1 MADLIID
8 GDQPQLRQVVLAGH
22 AARHSA
28 QTSQR
33 DARFLWVLSAT
44 APYFGRKNTFD
55 EFNKPS
61 GVNADHVY
69 PLRLLTAD
77 QPRPGGAG
85 GPPWRRPRLIDLHL
99 LVGAT
104 NPAYAERAGDADRLI
119 FSFSQTSRIEVRA
132 RKGAVLQT
140 FAEADEPSTG
150 VDPRKA
156 PFVRTVVEPLPVDD
170 RQWPPPSDDSKDIP
184 MPPLRLVAGRVGLR
198 AVVEASGHPTDGL
211 AWLTKLGIESTKE
224 GNAAWARIWLVP
236 DGIEFDARFNAFPG
250 SSGHVLRGRVLLS
263 ADEDGRFFLNLI
275 SAAAGT
281 EKEWRDAWTRI
292 TPAVRGNREDYLL
305 GLKFAAA
312 HDASIPGFRWSVTIQ
327 NGVPSALGA
336 LEVPQRALRVEM
348 VSPSENGDIDGVAPL
363 ATGWV
368 VATENAGKV
377 TFKFGQ
383 PATATAPS
391 ALKVACLPKSIAATF
406 GTLQPLGIH
415 VDQLAT
421 NLRAAYGLEHPPP
434 VPPVEAGSPAGA
446 AFARPLLPAFVPLA
460 DGWLQMPVPNLG
472 PRDTNQDLNLTVRAP
487 EKQKTS
493 MFGDGFLRLKR
504 LGLPPRVLSTGGEFG
519 PGSQAPWAVTVAK
532 PAALYG
538 IVEVEPANDPD
549 PHPGAPAAALLAK
562 ADIWID
568 DFTLSARGLVWLS
581 ADRPDAFEALP
592 RLGAGPGSFI
602 DLAFESG
609 AQDLL
614 RVNVSTLAITATR
627 VDDKPQSNPMEV
639 EQVDLAIDFK
649 VKGKGNRWIEELLR
663 PKEGRAAL
671 QAAVTVV
678 DGKTVAGALEAA
690 FVAKAVPPWSPVVWR
705 RHHTIPLAA
714 AMPMTR
720 AAAGGVRP
728 LESRDLIPF
737 AVETKAAG
745 EEWLRLAT
753 LRVVK
758 DNPFAELV
766 DAPLRYKLISSWPT
780 DPGADETGSPDRGIA
795 FAALGLPGVELRP
808 LPDAGLHNPVPY
820 HASLRFDLPALD
832 EAFATAPLPPQPGGP
847 ASKEERET
855 PPPRPAATAL
865 EWPLLAEFWSDQERK
880 HQNSRV
886 ADSYMMPFRPVDVDA
901 DHAKVDVKTLV
912 KGLTWG
918 GVPIQ
923 VGTKVVA
930 GELPYGSLS
939 IDNGGALSG
948 NDVLRGF
955 DGKFTPNLTTRILQ
969 NNGGPLEV
977 LGFSPATFRDPAGGD
992 DYFDLDNRLTGIKPP
1007 AETPVGLLSRPVML
1021 PDRKVRRLVSLL
1033 TPVSIGLTANGIARS
1048 FRFWFKDVL
1057 FEDNKALLDAGGEIA
1072 FDIWNNEQ
1080 KLAGAGFEWR
1090 LVPAN
1095 PLDAELA
1102 FRLGRSQIPFFGF
1115 WLEPLRLTALSLKN
1129 DKVSSASISCRLTL
1143 GEQVGLPNT
1152 GLNLVTLSLTFDDQG
1167 QCTRASFSDQ
1177 LLQFSFV
1184 VADKRNPRRQVVV
1197 NAKIKPTESF
1207 VFDLAVAGFSV
1218 DVAGVGITFDSASVV
1233 FAEDTQDGLWGE
1245 TVRFTAAVQE
1255 SHPAPGQGRLRVTK
1269 ALLEAGL
1276 RLRPTAP
1283 PRLIQRPASLA
1294 LTYQIEIV
1302 PRGEEP
1308 TSPTGSFGIELDN
1321 EGAGQVSFFGQSVT
1335 LAAGSIIEGD
1345 GALVMAI
1352 PETRIATSWKASLGL
1367 VARLRKG
1374 ATSGTGDLVFGYCEG
1389 EGVAQEPSVTLGKAI
1404 DAKGARLQFSL
1415 SSAGSGADWKGTA
1428 AVTGKVTAKNAIN
1441 WPSIGWGSTPPTIPL
1456 PGDPKQN
1463 SGRITVR
1470 RGPAVDAS
1478 HVVTWTFLDHRLD
1491 LALAAAIAEK
1501 SPTACWT
1508 TLVTARHELS
1518 RGGKTLSWTGAETI
1532 AVGYPK
1538 AMIPAAPANDGD
1550 FAKDS
1555 TTFAARYRGKIVKSE
1570 YVPPDREPGM
1580 HRPGLGAVATV
1591 LQGTLGAAFRKAFW
1605 KEPAEGLMVLGGF
1618 LGALRLGAADS
1629 TPLLRLPVLA
1639 GLDAGK
1645 IKQIVPG
1652 LGLELSWTDGPATR
1666 LLALTRPG
1674 APSPADASLDA
1685 LRAAALAGSLPLP
1698 PSSDGSR
1705 LDDPTGAVLVEQ
1717 SYVNADLT
1725 SAADLATT
1733 PFFLASAITV
1743 ERIFRLADASLPAQV
1758 GALSLV
1764 AGASILRKGK
1774 GKSSLSVAT
1783 AMVLRDTDLPASPKK
1798 LSPRFALVGEN
1809 LTVADWTGPLSGES
1823 DTSPIP
1829 VLNGLAVARD
1839 SIPRVAFIAAP
1850 ASGAAIAT
1858 TYAPHAFPPAIV
1870 DVPPIPA
1877 SSIAS
1882 FADHGRGAVAVPGM
1896 TEPLRWLAPPTEG
1909 AGTPIRDYEK
1919 DEHGDKGS
1927 GLAGLTRRVRLP
1939 AHTGAKISLAAT
1951 ETETSTETERDFV
1964 WLSQTQVPLYLQLQ
1978 TKGLRG
1984 PPIGWLTPASPLVRL
1999 PVIGDVLQAI
2009 RASNGNDDAVPGGR
2023 SREVQPFLPQEL
2035 SAACV
2040 GERAGIMTVRR
2051 ARLLSG
2057 LGTIATFDPMY
2068 ARFGRP
2074 AQGGSS
2080 FVRQLRTPRPARLPA
2095 NTGSA
2100 LKDRRIESSPVDPTT
2115 PFTAVI
2121 GSADIVE
2128 GVSVGSKPE
2137 KYGAWSIRVVAAP
2150 EWKSTT
2156 SDLWDGTIRLV
2167 CRMIVVSEDTPVA
2180 QPRELL
2186 GQVLIEGVASKL
2198 QTRGILKLGNA
2209 IIPFAQASFTTTKD
2223 WTPHATVPMKTFRAE
2238 IAVTLIP
2245 RGATRQV
2252 ANPEIAAAFSV
2263 PGPLP
2268 AAEIHWTV
2276 HPSSARD
2283 TSVVTQDGA
2292 LPLTVADPAQPEL
2305 AQGSDRAPI
2314 TLRMSLYPVTAI
2326 RGALPLTPATLL
2338 FADPAY
2344 DRDLASPP
2352 SADGRRLELTDAA
2365 RQLLPSGR
2373 GDLKLV
2379 LTADRGQLNRRGT
2392 VTFMLDARF
2401 ERPMD
2406 DIAQAVAEANGAAS
2420 GGDLMKVQ
2428 PNEAAASMRLEL
2440 QPKGEPSR
2448 PLRFAKDQV
2457 EIKLGNVYEL
2467 PLAAVTETDG
2477 TPARL
2482 SAGDILVMETAL
2494 NGVATAL
2501 LWNSVSASATA
2512 PVDLLPKPPA
2522 TPTSRREIPSCS
2534 LRFVLTDDPVI
2545 EPPPALYAALLRTGE
2560 GGASRLSVPLHAQ
2573 SPLPW
2578 RVDLVD
2584 PARDFRQGMMRRHAA
2599 FVWTLVRPSA
2609 DFKRNCIFVIKADR
2623 NGQTYLPESESEFL
2637 KPEEDK
2643 SLTPS

>member
-28 QTSQR
+28 QKSQR
-33 DARFLWVLSAT
+33 DARFFWVLSAT
-44 APYFGRKNTFD
+44 APYFGRQNTFD

-77 QPRPGGAG
+77 QPRAGGAG

-119 FSFSQTSRIEVRA
+119 FSFSQTSGIEVRA

-184 MPPLRLVAGRVGLR
+184 VPPLRLVAGRVGLR
-198 AVVEASGHPTDGL
+198 AVVEANGHPTDGL

-224 GNAAWARIWLVP
+224 GNAAWACIWLVP

-263 ADEDGRFFLNLI
+263 ADEDGRFFLNLL

-292 TPAVRGNREDYLL
+292 TPAVREDREDYLL

-312 HDASIPGFRWSVTIQ
+312 HDGSIPGFRWSVTMQ

-368 VATENAGKV
+368 VTTESAGKV

-391 ALKVACLPKSIAATF
+391 ALKVACLPKSIAAIF
-406 GTLQPLGIH
+406 GTLQPLGVH

-421 NLRAAYGLEHPPP
+421 NLRTAYGLEHPPP
-434 VPPVEAGSPAGA
+434 VPPVEAGSPAGP

-472 PRDTNQDLNLTVRAP
+472 PRDTNQDLNLTVRP
-487 EKQKTS
+487 SEKQKTS
-493 MFGDGFLRLKR
+493 MFGDGFFRLKR
-504 LGLPPRVLSTGGEFG
+504 LGLPPSVLSTGGEFG

-549 PHPGAPAAALLAK
+549 PHLGAPAAALLAK

-568 DFTLSARGLVWLS
+568 DFSLSARGLVWLS

-602 DLAFESG
+602 DLAFESD
-609 AQDLL
+609 AKDLL
-614 RVNVSTLAITATR
+614 QVNVSTLTITTTR
-627 VDDKPQSNPMEV
+627 VDDKPQSNPMGI

-649 VKGKGNRWIEELLR
+649 VKGNRWIDDLLR
-663 PKEGRAAL
+663 PKEARAAL

-678 DGKTVAGALEAA
+678 DGKTVAGALNAA
-690 FVAKAVPPWSPVVWR
+690 FAAKAVPPWSPVVWR
-705 RHHTIPLAA
+705 RHHAIPLAA

-720 AAAGGVRP
+720 AAAGAVRP

-737 AVETKAAG
+737 ALETKAAG
-745 EEWLRLAT
+745 EEWRRLAT

-758 DNPFAELV
+758 GNPFAEVV
-766 DAPLRYKLISSWPT
+766 DAALRYKLISSWPT

-832 EAFATAPLPPQPGGP
+832 EAFATAPLPPQPEGP

-865 EWPLLAEFWSDQERK
+865 DWPLLAEFWSDQERK

-886 ADSYMMPFRPVDVDA
+886 VDSYLMPFRPVDGDA
-901 DHAKVDVKTLV
+901 DLAKVDVKTLV

-923 VGTKVVA
+923 VGTKVAA
-930 GELPYGSLS
+930 GKLPYGSLS
-939 IDNGGALSG
+939 IDNSGALSG

-955 DGKFTPNLTTRILQ
+955 DGKFTPNLATRILQ

-977 LGFSPATFRDPAGGD
+977 VGFSPATFKDPAGSG

-1007 AETPVGLLSRPVML
+1007 AEPPVGVLSRPVML
-1021 PDRKVRRLVSLL
+1021 PDRKDRRLVSLL
-1033 TPVSIGLTANGIARS
+1033 TPVSIVFTAKGIARS
-1048 FRFWFKDVL
+1048 FQFWFKDVL
-1057 FEDNKALLDAGGEIA
+1057 FQDNKALLDAEGNVA
-1072 FDIWNNEQ
+1072 FDIWNDEE

-1102 FRLGRSQIPFFGF
+1102 FRLGRSQLPFFGF

-1129 DKVSSASISCRLTL
+1129 DKVSTASILCRLTL
-1143 GEQVGLPNT
+1143 GEQVPLPNP

-1167 QCTRASFSDQ
+1167 QCTRASFDDQ
-1177 LLQFSFV
+1177 PLELSFV
-1184 VADKRNPRRQVVV
+1184 VADKRNPRRDVVV
-1197 NAKIKPTESF
+1197 NAKVKPTESSA
-1207 VFDLAVAGFSV
+1207 FDLAVGDLSV
-1218 DVAGVGITFDSASVV
+1218 DVAGVGIRFDQVSAM
-1233 FAEDTQDGLWGE
+1233 FAEDVQDTVRSE

-1255 SHPAPGQGRLRVTK
+1255 SHPASGKGRLRVTK
-1269 ALLEAGL
+1269 AVLEAGL
-1276 RLRPTAP
+1276 RLQLVTP

-1294 LTYQIEIV
+1294 LTYRIEIM

-1308 TSPTGSFGIELDN
+1308 TSPTGSFSVELDN
-1321 EGAGQVSFFGQSVT
+1321 AGAGKFSFLGQSVD
-1335 LAAGSIIEGD
+1335 LKAVSINEGE

-1352 PETRIATSWKASLGL
+1352 PETSISTSWKASLGL
-1367 VARLRKG
+1367 IARLRKA
-1374 ATSGTGDLVFGYCEG
+1374 ATSGTGDLAFGHCVG
-1389 EGVAQEPSVTLGKAI
+1389 EVVAHEPSVALGKAI
-1404 DAKGARLQFSL
+1404 DAKGARLRFTL
-1415 SSAGSGADWKGTA
+1415 SSAGSGTDWKGTA
-1428 AVTGKVTAKNAIN
+1428 TVTGKVAAKNAIN

-1463 SGRITVR
+1463 NGRITVKP
-1470 RGPAVDAS
+1470 GAGVAAS
-1478 HVVTWTFLDHRLD
+1478 HIVTWTFLDHRLD
-1491 LALAAAIAEK
+1491 LALAAAVAEK
-1501 SPTACWT
+1501 SPAACWT

-1518 RGGKTLSWTGAETI
+1518 RGGKTLSWTGVETI

-1538 AMIPAAPANDGD
+1538 AMIPAPPANEAGFNEDT
-1550 FAKDS
+1550 
-1555 TTFAARYRGKIVKSE
+1555 TTFAARYRGKIVNSD
-1570 YVPPDREPGM
+1570 YVRPDREPGM

-1591 LQGTLGAAFRKAFW
+1591 LQGALGAAFRKAFW
-1605 KEPAEGLMVLGGF
+1605 NEPSEGLMVMGGF
-1618 LGALRLGAADS
+1618 LGALRLSTADS

-1639 GLDAGK
+1639 GLDAGM
-1645 IKQIVPG
+1645 IKQTLPG
-1652 LGLELSWTDGPATR
+1652 RGIELSWTDGPAAR

-1674 APSPADASLDA
+1674 TPSPADASLDA

-1698 PSSDGSR
+1698 PSNDDGTW
-1705 LDDPTGAVLVEQ
+1705 DDPAGAVLVEQ

-1725 SAADLATT
+1725 SGAQLAST
-1733 PFFLASAITV
+1733 PFFLASAVTV
-1743 ERIFRLADASLPAQV
+1743 ERIFRMGEASLPAQV
-1758 GALSLV
+1758 EALSLV
-1764 AGASILRKGK
+1764 AGASVLRKRNK
-1774 GKSSLSVAT
+1774 TSSRSLAT
-1783 AMVLRDTDLPASPKK
+1783 ALVLRDKDPPASPKK
-1798 LSPRFALVGEN
+1798 LAPRFALVGES

-1823 DTSPIP
+1823 DASLMP

-1839 SIPRVAFIAAP
+1839 SNPRAAFVAAP
-1850 ASGAAIAT
+1850 AVSGASAVAT
-1858 TYAPHAFPPAIV
+1858 YTLHVFPPAIA
-1870 DVPPIPA
+1870 DVPPIPTNPT
-1877 SSIAS
+1877 AS
-1882 FADHGRGAVAVPGM
+1882 FADHGRGAVAVPGL
-1896 TEPLRWLAPPTEG
+1896 TEPLRWLAPPIEG
-1909 AGTPIRDYEK
+1909 AGTPIRDYDK
-1919 DEHGDKGS
+1919 TGDQGS
-1927 GLAGLTRRVRLP
+1927 GLAGLARRVRLP
-1939 AHTGAKISLAAT
+1939 AHASVKIDLA
-1951 ETETSTETERDFV
+1951 STQAEGDFI
-1964 WLSQTQVPLYLQLQ
+1964 WLSQTQVPIYLPLQ
-1978 TKGLRG
+1978 TKGLKG
-1984 PPIGWLTPASPLVRL
+1984 PPIGWLTPASPQVRL

-2009 RASNGNDDAVPGGR
+2009 RASNGNDDAVPAGR

-2035 SAACV
+2035 SAASV
-2040 GERAGIMTVRR
+2040 GERAGIMTARR

-2057 LGTIATFDPMY
+2057 LGAIGTFDPMY

-2074 AQGGSS
+2074 AQSGSS
-2080 FVRQLRTPRPARLPA
+2080 FARQLRTPRPARLPA
-2095 NTGSA
+2095 NTGNVI
-2100 LKDRRIESSPVDPTT
+2100 KDRRIEASPVDPTA

-2128 GVSVGSKPE
+2128 GVSVGSKPGE
-2137 KYGAWSIRVVAAP
+2137 KKYGAWSIRVVAAP
-2150 EWKSTT
+2150 EWQSTT

-2198 QTRGILKLGNA
+2198 ETRGNLKLGKA

-2223 WTPHATVPMKTFRAE
+2223 WTPHATTPMKTFSAE
-2238 IAVTLIP
+2238 VAVTLVP
-2245 RGATRQV
+2245 KSATRQV
-2252 ANPEIAAAFSV
+2252 ANPDIAAAFSV

-2268 AAEIHWTV
+2268 VAEIQWTV

-2305 AQGSDRAPI
+2305 AQGSDRAPV

-2326 RGALPLTPATLL
+2326 RGALPLTPASLL

-2344 DRDLASPP
+2344 DRDLAGPP
-2352 SADGRRLELTDAA
+2352 SGDGKRLELTDAA

-2406 DIAQAVAEANGAAS
+2406 DIAQAVAEANGVAS

-2457 EIKLGNVYEL
+2457 AIKLGNVYEL
-2467 PLAAVTETDG
+2467 PLAAVTEADG

-2522 TPTSRREIPSCS
+2522 NPTAPREIPSCS

-2609 DFKRNCIFVIKADR
+2609 DFKSNCIFVIKADR

-2643 SLTPS
+2643 SLAPT